1 MIIRLTLK
9 SNCAVLA
16 LCLIMIPLSAHAD
29 WNQNNDE
36 ANRQRAMSSMRATSA
51 ANDRQNADA
60 QFQSGLRS
68 SSSGGSGSNSSSGSS
83 NSTGYSGPGYTP
95 SSNQGPQSVVSTIVI
110 RETGAQMGARLT
122 KDGQQGDVTAQ
133 YKLGV
138 FYYAGVEGIPRDDTK
153 ARFWTKKAADQGHA
167 ISAGQ
172 YGYMLQKGIGGA
184 VDTRA
189 ATPYFLSG
197 AQKGDNYA
205 KSWYALNVVL
215 ENDAAN
221 MAKATAYAVEAADS
235 GELIAQVLLGS
246 VIYYNDGPNQD
257 NAKSFKYLSQ
267 AVAQNSAM
275 GLRFLG
281 KWYVYGG
288 DGVTKDVPKG
298 VSLLERS
305 VALGDAPAMVQLSK
319 FYAFGFND
327 IEKNEAKAVKL
338 LQQAAAKNDPE
349 AIGFL
354 AQFNFGGTYGFA
366 ENKAEAVKLMRK
378 AADLD
383 DTVSQDFY
391 ASVLYD
397 GLLVPKDV
405 PNSIAYS
412 RKAAEA
418 GHGGSQVRMG
428 KFYYFGEGVA
438 KDINQATRW
447 FQKAAASN
455 TPEAL
460 EIMKEPDVIAAAKAM
475 GI

>member
-1 MIIRLTLK
+1 MATYVK
-9 SNCAVLA
+9 MHSS
-16 LCLIMIPLSAHAD
+16 CLLSAFCLLMIPVSAQAD

-36 ANRQRAMSSMRATSA
+36 ANRQRAMSSMRETSA
-51 ANDRQNADA
+51 ANDRRNADA

-68 SSSGGSGSNSSSGSS
+68 SSSGSSGSSSSSSSSSGS
-83 NSTGYSGPGYTP
+83 GYSGPGYTP
-95 SSNQGPQSVVSTIVI
+95 SSNQGPQSVVSTITI
-110 RETGAQMGARLT
+110 RETGAQMAVRLA
-122 KDGQQGDVTAQ
+122 KAGESGDIDAQ
-133 YKLGV
+133 YKMGV
-138 FYYAGVEGIPRDDTK
+138 FNYAGVDGIPRNDVK
-153 ARFWTKKAADQGHA
+153 ARYWIKKAADQGHA

-172 YGYMLQKGIGGA
+172 YGYMLQKGIGGS
-184 VDTRA
+184 VDESG
-189 ATPYFLSG
+189 ATPYFLKA
-197 AQKGDNYA
+197 AQMGDNYA
-205 KSWYALNVVL
+205 KGWYALNIVL
-215 ENDAAN
+215 ANDSSN
-221 MAKATAYAVEAADS
+221 MAKATAYAVEAADA
-235 GELIAQVLLGS
+235 GDLTAQILLGS
-246 VIYYNDGPNQD
+246 IIYYEGSAQD
-257 NAKSFKYLSQ
+257 SAKSFKYLTQ

-298 VSLLERS
+298 VSFLERS
-305 VALGDAPAMVQLSK
+305 VALGDARAMVQLSK
-319 FYAFGFND
+319 FYAFGFNG
-327 IEKNEAKAVKL
+327 IEKNEPKAVRL
-338 LQQAAAKNDPE
+338 IQQAAAKNDPE

-366 ENKAEAVKLMRK
+366 ENKTEAVKLMRK

-383 DTVSQDFY
+383 DTISQAFY

-397 GLLVPKDV
+397 GILVPKDV
-405 PNSIAYS
+405 PSSIAYS

-418 GHGGSQVRMG
+418 GHGESQVRMG
-428 KFYYFGEGVA
+428 KYYYFGEGVA

-447 FQKAAASN
+447 FHKAAASQ